1 MTKMRKIFGI
11 ISAMAILTLA
21 AGCVKE
27 EIVPN
32 AMEEGIP
39 VTAKLKFGL
48 DGADDVSVTTKAELN
63 SYSEIISLFLFIYN
77 ADGTICEQVEEYD
90 KTALEDRGEDAEGHH
105 YFTANIRTTTGEKK
119 IYGVANYDQVQNWK
133 DFENEIRRYGQ
144 EAMNGAT
151 AEEISASLFHLI
163 DRYVNEGTTI
173 QFSTAQ
179 MIFSGTENITVNKD
193 GSTDKPLKVE
203 RIVADIE
210 FNIVNGTTDE
220 GNTVAF
226 RPTTYRIY
234 NLPSVT
240 RLSPGRGEEDNPAE
254 ANPDYYYNGTDIRIN
269 TTTDQGYYFDFF
281 MPENVQPTSKTPVT
295 TFHEREAWT
304 GNPGASPEDKVFT
317 HATGNATFVV
327 ISGEYAEYDSNNNL
341 VRSGSTSYTI
351 HLGDFSSDY
360 RAAHPDNPFGDY
372 SIRRNC
378 SYIYTITIKGA
389 DAIIAEAEK
398 RDPAEKPYQQGSE
411 GSIVN
416 IGEITRSFSLD
427 AHYEQVLLSYN
438 LTNIL
443 ESVKG
448 VQTGDSNENG
458 IDDVDEAIGNYL
470 MLYIDTPFQ
479 NGIVEIYPYTIYA
492 EAVAKNNDPATAK
505 SNALSGADYK
515 WVEFFPQDQN
525 TELSVYP
532 GLPLWKNN
540 NVDINT
546 SSDLNERL
554 IDAYDLCVKLGK
566 VVKKMKLG
574 NDISTNDYAEDGITV
589 TLRNERYY
597 AYFTGFVDEY
607 YYYTNPATGAA
618 MTKWSEF
625 VNKDPR
631 TMMISMEV
639 QASDDGNSVSSSV
652 HTYIMQRS
660 IQTFYDDTR
669 ADDLCAFGI
678 ETFNETPLM
687 KKGDYVN
694 LPNDSANGRQNT
706 LDILGVSQYYT
717 NSRWNNYINQLGNG
731 YIDNIGNDSNDRTN
745 SNAYANVDMAW
756 SACMSRNRDL
766 DGDGIIDW
774 DEVRWYL
781 PSANE
786 YLRIGM
792 GGSVLPSEA
801 LLYDSATKMSMTVDA
816 SDNYANAN
824 VKSGAVYYTSTNSK
838 LVFWAMEK
846 GAYGTQEDIGVY
858 PDKGRYPIRCA
869 RLLPAGDL
877 HDLNQV
883 PDATFISK
891 RKATTIVSGPSWW
904 PTTKTVYN
912 YVIDCRN
919 VLVPTL
925 YRTTPANY
933 PLLAHN
939 EDSPSNRF
947 YNGFVIAREYCDQT
961 YTLEDAQ
968 NRTGSDRE
976 DPCST
981 YSEEGDP
988 EEAGA
993 GVWRVPNLSELTIM
1007 ASNPNLYLNGRSDYV
1022 ASSTQFSNT
1031 NVRKGFIFNGTNI
1044 SCGLDNE
1051 TWFQIR
1057 CVRDATEEELN
1068 NAVPE

>member
-1 MTKMRKIFGI
+1 MITMRKIFGI

-77 ADGTICEQVEEYD
+77 ADGTICEQVEEYGQA
-90 KTALEDRGEDAEGHH
+90 ALTDAGSDGEGHH
-105 YFTANIRTTTGEKK
+105 YYTADIHTTSGEKK
-119 IYGVANYDQVQNWK
+119 IYGVANYNQVQNWK
-133 DFENEIRRYGQ
+133 DFEDEIRRYGQ
-144 EAMNGAT
+144 KAMDGAT

-179 MIFSGTENITVNKD
+179 MIFSGTENITVNRN

-295 TFHEREAWT
+295 TFHEREAWD
-304 GNPGASPEDKVFT
+304 GNAGASPEDKVFT
-317 HATGNATFVV
+317 HVTGNATFVV

-351 HLGDFSSDY
+351 HLGDFSNEY

-372 SIRRNC
+372 TIRRNC

-443 ESVKG
+443 ESVQG
-448 VQTGDSNENG
+448 VQEGDSNGNG

-492 EAVAKNNDPATAK
+492 EAVANGNPATAK

-546 SSDLNERL
+546 RSDLNERL

-566 VVKKMKLG
+566 VVKKMKSG

-589 TLRNERYY
+589 TLRNGRYY

-639 QASDDGNSVSSSV
+639 QASEDGNSVSSSV

-678 ETFNETPLM
+678 ETFNETPRM
-687 KKGDYVN
+687 SNGGYSAGGSDY
-694 LPNDSANGRQNT
+694 NGRQNT
-706 LDILGVSQYYT
+706 IEIVKRISGSW
-717 NSRWNNYINQLGNG
+717 SRHIYQTANG
-731 YIDNIGNDSNDRTN
+731 FLQSVGNDDNRKR
-745 SNAYANVDMAW
+745 SNAYYSQNMAYT
-756 SACMSRNRDL
+756 ACMSRNRDL
-766 DGDGIIDW
+766 DGDGDIDN
-774 DEVRWYL
+774 DEIRWYL

-792 GGSVLPSEA
+792 GAPVLPSEA
-801 LLYDSATKMSMTVDA
+801 QLYDINTKNNMT
-816 SDNYANAN
+816 SGYPENYLDD
-824 VKSGAVYYTSTNSK
+824 GALYFTSTENK
-838 LVFWAMEK
+838 RVYWAMEK
-846 GAYGTQEDIGVY
+846 GSYGTNLDAG
-858 PDKGRYPIRCA
+858 GRYEIRCA
-869 RLLPAGDL
+869 RLLPANDL
-877 HDLNQV
+877 DDLSQV

-891 RKATTIVSGPSWW
+891 RKTTTIQVEVETGPWW
-904 PTTKTVYN
+904 NPSTEIVEQDVYN

-925 YRTTPANY
+925 YRATIANL
-933 PLLAHN
+933 PLLPHT
-939 EDSPSNRF
+939 EDDPENRF
-947 YNGFVIAREYCDQT
+947 YDGFVISREFYGGKSHDVT
-961 YTLEDAQ
+961 AIQ
-968 NRTGSDRE
+968 NRDYDQRT
-976 DPCST
+976 DPCSS
-981 YSEEGDP
+981 YHEEGDP
-988 EEAGA
+988 EGA
-993 GVWRVPNLSELTIM
+993 GIWRVPNLSELTIM
-1007 ASNPNLYLNGRSDYV
+1007 ASAPSKY
-1022 ASSTQFSNT
+1022 
-1031 NVRKGFIFNGTNI
+1031 
-1044 SCGLDNE
+1044 LDNTAWVMASTDFSASVRE
-1051 TWFQIR
+1051 AFLYNGNQITCDLGGNSTFYVR

>member
-1 MTKMRKIFGI
+1 MRKIFGI

-77 ADGTICEQVEEYD
+77 ADGTICEQVEEYGQAALTD
-90 KTALEDRGEDAEGHH
+90 KGSNGEGHH
-105 YFTANIRTTTGEKK
+105 YYTADIHTTSGEKK
-119 IYGVANYDQVQNWK
+119 IYGVANYNQVQNWK
-133 DFENEIRRYGQ
+133 DFEDEIRRYGQ
-144 EAMNGAT
+144 KAMDGAT
-151 AEEISASLFHLI
+151 ADTISASLFHLI

-179 MIFSGTENITVNKD
+179 MIFSGTENITVNRD

-254 ANPDYYYNGTDIRIN
+254 ANPDYYYNSTDIRIN

-295 TFHEREAWT
+295 TFHEREAWD
-304 GNPGASPEDKVFT
+304 GNAGASPEDKVFT
-317 HATGNATFVV
+317 HVTGNATFVV

-351 HLGDFSSDY
+351 HLGDFSNEY

-443 ESVKG
+443 ESVQG
-448 VQTGDSNENG
+448 VQE
-458 IDDVDEAIGNYL
+458 DVDEAIGNYL

-479 NGIVEIYPYTIYA
+479 NGIVEIYPYTIYSEA
-492 EAVAKNNDPATAK
+492 EAKGIDPATAK
-505 SNALSGADYK
+505 ANALSGADYK
-515 WVEFFPQDQN
+515 WVEFFPQKQN
-525 TELSVYP
+525 TSLSAYP

-546 SSDLNERL
+546 RSDLNEKI

-566 VVKKMKLG
+566 VVRKMKSG
-574 NDISTNDYAEDGITV
+574 YDISTNDYAEDGITV
-589 TLRNERYY
+589 TFRNGRYY

-639 QASDDGNSVSSSV
+639 QASEDGNSISSSV

-678 ETFNETPLM
+678 ETFNETPRM
-687 KKGDYVN
+687 SNGGYSAGDYDDNGRLNTINVVTGISRN
-694 LPNDSANGRQNT
+694 WARHIYQTANGFLQS
-706 LDILGVSQYYT
+706 V
-717 NSRWNNYINQLGNG
+717 
-731 YIDNIGNDSNDRTN
+731 GNDDNRKR
-745 SNAYANVDMAW
+745 SNAYYSQNMAYT
-756 SACMSRNRDL
+756 ACMSRNRDL
-766 DGDGIIDW
+766 DGDGQIDN
-774 DEVRWYL
+774 DEIRWYL

-792 GGSVLPSEA
+792 GAPVLPSEA
-801 LLYDSATKMSMTVDA
+801 QLYDINTKNNMT
-816 SDNYANAN
+816 
-824 VKSGAVYYTSTNSK
+824 SGYPENFLDDGALYFTSTESK
-838 LVFWAMEK
+838 RVYWAMEK
-846 GAYGTQEDIGVY
+846 GSYGTNLDAG
-858 PDKGRYPIRCA
+858 GRYEIRCA
-869 RLLPAGDL
+869 RLLPANDL
-877 HDLNQV
+877 DDLSQV

-925 YRTTPANY
+925 YRATIANL
-933 PLLAHN
+933 PLIPHT
-939 EDSPSNRF
+939 EDDPENRF
-947 YNGFVIAREYCDQT
+947 SDGFVISREFLSGGQVYGVD
-961 YTLEDAQ
+961 DIQ
-968 NRTGSDRE
+968 NRDQNQRT
-976 DPCST
+976 DPCSN
-981 YSEEGDP
+981 YHEEGDP
-988 EEAGA
+988 EGA
-993 GVWRVPNLSELTIM
+993 GIWRVPNLSELTIM
-1007 ASNPNLYLNGRSDYV
+1007 ASAPSKYLDNRAWVMASTDFSAPVREAFLLNSSMIITCDLNGHSTFYV
-1022 ASSTQFSNT
+1022 
-1031 NVRKGFIFNGTNI
+1031 
-1044 SCGLDNE
+1044 
-1051 TWFQIR
+1051 R

>member
-1 MTKMRKIFGI
+1 MITMRKIFGI

-77 ADGTICEQVEEYD
+77 ADGTTCEQVEEYD
-90 KTALEDRGEDAEGHH
+90 KTALTDQGEDAEGHH
-105 YFTANIRTTTGEKK
+105 YFTTNIRTTTGEKK

-144 EAMNGAT
+144 KAMNGAT

-179 MIFSGTENITVNKD
+179 MIFSGTENITVNRD

-281 MPENVQPTSKTPVT
+281 MPENVQPTSKTQVT

-304 GNPGASPEDKVFT
+304 GNAGASPEDKDFT
-317 HATGNATFVV
+317 HVTGNATFVV

-351 HLGDFSSDY
+351 HLGDFSNEY

-372 SIRRNC
+372 TIRRNC

-443 ESVKG
+443 ESVQG
-448 VQTGDSNENG
+448 VQEDDSNSNG

-479 NGIVEIYPYTIYA
+479 NGIVEIYPYTIYS
-492 EAVAKNNDPATAK
+492 EAVAKSIKPETAK
-505 SNALSGADYK
+505 ADALSGADYK
-515 WVEFFPQDQN
+515 WVEFFPQNHN
-525 TELSVYP
+525 TSLSAYP

-546 SSDLNERL
+546 GSDLNERL

-566 VVKKMKLG
+566 VVKKMKSG

-589 TLRNERYY
+589 TLRNGRYY

-618 MTKWSEF
+618 MRKWSEF

-639 QASDDGNSVSSSV
+639 QASEDGNSVSSSV

-678 ETFNETPLM
+678 ETFNETPRM
-687 KKGDYVN
+687 GN
-694 LPNDSANGRQNT
+694 GGHSAGSYDDNGRQNT
-706 LDILGVSQYYT
+706 IDAFKGRSKSWADYILQT
-717 NSRWNNYINQLGNG
+717 ANG
-731 YIDNIGNDSNDRTN
+731 FLQSVGNDDNRKR
-745 SNAYANVDMAW
+745 SNAYYSQNMAYT
-756 SACMSRNRDL
+756 ACMSRNRDL
-766 DGDGIIDW
+766 DGDGEIDN
-774 DEVRWYL
+774 DEIRWYL

-792 GGSVLPSEA
+792 GAPVLPSEA
-801 LLYDSATKMSMTVDA
+801 QLYDINTKNNMT
-816 SDNYANAN
+816 SGYPENYLDD
-824 VKSGAVYYTSTNSK
+824 GALYFTSTEK
-838 LVFWAMEK
+838 KRVYWAMEK
-846 GAYGTQEDIGVY
+846 GSYGTNLDAE
-858 PDKGRYPIRCA
+858 GRYEIRCA
-869 RLLPAGDL
+869 RLLPANDL
-877 HDLNQV
+877 DDLSQV

-891 RKATTIVSGPSWW
+891 RKATTVDDPTWW
-904 PTTKTVYN
+904 DPDRTKTVYN
-912 YVIDCRN
+912 YVIDCRD

-925 YRTTPANY
+925 YRATIANL
-933 PLLAHN
+933 PLIPHT
-939 EDSPSNRF
+939 EDDPENRF
-947 YNGFVIAREYCDQT
+947 YDGFVISREFLSGGKAYG
-961 YTLEDAQ
+961 EEGIQ
-968 NRTGSDRE
+968 NRDQDQRT
-976 DPCST
+976 DPCSS
-981 YSEEGDP
+981 YHEEGDP
-988 EEAGA
+988 EGA
-993 GVWRVPNLSELTIM
+993 GIWRVPNLSELTIM
-1007 ASNPNLYLNGRSDYV
+1007 ASAPSKYLDGTAWVMASTDFSAPVRKAFLYNGTMITCDLNGNSTFYV
-1022 ASSTQFSNT
+1022 
-1031 NVRKGFIFNGTNI
+1031 
-1044 SCGLDNE
+1044 
-1051 TWFQIR
+1051 R